1 MIALIQRVR
10 RAEVRVADGQTE
22 RVTGAIGQGLLALV
36 CAERG
41 DTEANADKLLAKLL
55 GYRVFSDAAG
65 KMNLPVQNIDGNG
78 AAGGLLLVSQFTL
91 AADTNSGLRPSF
103 TPAAPPDE
111 GRRLFDY
118 FVAAAREKHP
128 MVETGEFGADMQVS
142 LVNDGPVTFWLQVR
156 N

>member
-10 RAEVRVADGQTE
+10 RAEVRVADGPAE

-118 FVAAAREKHP
+118 FVAAARAKHP
-128 MVETGEFGADMQVS
+128 TVETGEFGADMQVS

>member
-10 RAEVRVADGQTE
+10 RAEVRVADDGGE

-65 KMNLPVQNIDGNG
+65 KMNLSVQNIDGNG

-103 TPAAPPDE
+103 TPAAPPEE

-118 FVAAAREKHP
+118 FVAAAREKHTS
-128 MVETGEFGADMQVS
+128 VETGEFGADMQVS